1 MIGDL
6 TRKGGCVTSNNWLVF
21 GGYPK
26 HGADTEVCK
35 KNTTV
40 VILALPKIYFKTG
53 SSAASAEICECFSS
67 ELTLHDRNIFY
78 EKVGR
83 VKS

>member
-1 MIGDL
+1 
-6 TRKGGCVTSNNWLVF
+6 VTSNNWLVF

-40 VILALPKIYFKTG
+40 VIWALPKIYFKTG

-67 ELTLHDRNIFY
+67 ELTLHAIIIAIYFTRRLAVL
-78 EKVGR
+78 KV
-83 VKS
+83 KLN